1 MLGAKLLITMLI
13 FNFLTVMGGY
23 ADNSLLNKFIIMD
36 TEEETVISSNELTT
50 AINTDFNSTG
60 SVTVTNIISSY
71 NPLIFMWNFFMF
83 LMGTLFAP
91 FMVFGFGLP
100 LMFAVPLF
108 IVWFIMYMF
117 SVYSLLRG
125 VSF

>member
-1 MLGAKLLITMLI
+1 MNGAAILIMMLM

-23 ADNSLLNKFIIMD
+23 ADNSLLNKFIIVD
-36 TEEETVISSNELTT
+36 TTEETVISSNELTD
-50 AINTDFNSTG
+50 AINTDFNNTG
-60 SVTVTNIISSY
+60 SVTITNIMSSY
-71 NPLIFMWNFFMF
+71 SPLIFMWNFFIF
-83 LMGTLFAP
+83 ILGTLFAP

-108 IVWFIMYMF
+108 IMWFITYMF
-117 SVYSLLRG
+117 CIYALLRG

>member
-1 MLGAKLLITMLI
+1 MFGAKLLIMMLL

-23 ADNSLLNKFIIMD
+23 ADNSLLNKFIVVD
-36 TEEETVISSNELTT
+36 VEEETVISSNELTD
-50 AINTDFNSTG
+50 AINTDFESSG
-60 SVTVTNIISSY
+60 SVSVTNIISSY
-71 NPLIFMWNFFMF
+71 NPLIFMWNFFIFM
-83 LMGTLFAP
+83 MGTLFAP

-108 IVWFIMYMF
+108 IIWFIVYMF
-117 SVYSLLRG
+117 SIYALLRG